1 MDEPVLLTGAG
12 GRVGQAIL
20 RGIGDDYEWRLLDRE
35 PLPATK
41 VPVGV
46 TDADQYVADITNA
59 DAVREAMEGVG
70 AVIHLAGDPR
80 KTAPWDSVL
89 RNNIDGT
96 QVVMRAA
103 VDAGVKKFAFASSNH
118 AVGGYETEERT
129 PDLYRPD
136 DGYRLDGTELPR
148 PGNLYGVS
156 KAAGESLGRFYHDEH
171 GMSVV
176 CVRIGN
182 LTKDHPPR
190 EYERGQAMWLSH
202 RDCGHLFDRC
212 LQADYGYEIVYGISN
227 NDRRYYSIERAREV
241 LGYDPADN
249 SADYTF
255 EGKPKTESGVTGE
268 GSEPT
273 EDDGDVNRDDGPT
286 EPNFPSDPDRPTDGA

>member
-20 RGIGDDYEWRLLDRE
+20 RGIGDEYDWRLLDRE
-35 PLPATK
+35 PIPAAK
-41 VPVGV
+41 VPDGV
-46 TDADQYVADITNA
+46 TDADRYVADIT
-59 DAVREAMEGVG
+59 DERAVRNAMDGVG

-80 KTAPWDSVL
+80 KTAPWDSVI

-103 VDAGVKKFAFASSNH
+103 ADAGVRKLAFASSNH
-118 AVGGYETEERT
+118 AVGGYETDDRT
-129 PDLYRPD
+129 PDMYRTTD
-136 DGYRLDGTELPR
+136 EYRLDGTELPR

-156 KAAGESLGRFYHDEH
+156 KATGEFLGRFYHDEH

-202 RDCGHLFDRC
+202 RDCAHLFDRC
-212 LQADYGYEIVYGISN
+212 LQAEYGFEIVYGISD
-227 NDRRYYSIERAREV
+227 NDRKYYAIDRARDV

-255 EGKPKTESGVTGE
+255 EGVPKQEI
-268 GSEPT
+268 
-273 EDDGDVNRDDGPT
+273 DDGGSDDGG
-286 EPNFPSDPDRPTDGA
+286 SDDSGSDDTGSVDVPTDGA

>member
-35 PLPATK
+35 PLPAAK
-41 VPVGV
+41 VPDGV
-46 TDADQYVADITNA
+46 TDADRHVADITDA
-59 DAVREAMEGVG
+59 DAVREAVRGVG

-103 VDAGVKKFAFASSNH
+103 AEAGVRKFAFASSNH
-118 AVGGYETEERT
+118 AVGGYETDERV
-129 PDLYRPD
+129 PQLYRTGD
-136 DGYRLDGTELPR
+136 DYRLDGTELPR

-156 KAAGESLGRFYHDEH
+156 KATGEFLGRFYHDEFD
-171 GMSVV
+171 MSVV

-182 LTKDHPPR
+182 LTEGHPPR

-202 RDCGHLFDRC
+202 RDCAHLFDRS
-212 LQADYGYEIVYGISN
+212 LRADYGFEVVYGISD
-227 NDRRYYSIERAREV
+227 NDRKYYSIDRARDV
-241 LGYDPADN
+241 LGYDPRDN

-255 EGKPKTESGVTGE
+255 EGEPKPGTDAAL
-268 GSEPT
+268 P
-273 EDDGDVNRDDGPT
+273 D
-286 EPNFPSDPDRPTDGA
+286 DRPV

>member
-20 RGIGDDYEWRLLDRE
+20 NGIGGEYDWRLLDRE
-35 PLPATK
+35 PLPRAK
-41 VPVGV
+41 VPDGV
-46 TDADQYVADITNA
+46 TDADLYVADIT
-59 DAVREAMEGVG
+59 DERAVREAMADVN
-70 AVIHLAGDPR
+70 AVVHLAGDPR

-103 VDAGVKKFAFASSNH
+103 VDAGVDRFVFASSNH
-118 AVGGYETEERT
+118 AVGGYETDDRT
-129 PDLYRPD
+129 PDLYRTD
-136 DGYRLDGTELPR
+136 DDYRLDGTELPR

-156 KAAGESLGRFYHDEH
+156 KATGEALGRLYHDKH
-171 GMSVV
+171 GLSVV

-202 RDCGHLFDRC
+202 RDCAHLFDRC
-212 LQADYGYEIVYGISN
+212 LQAEYGYEIVYGISN
-227 NDRRYYSIERAREV
+227 NDRRYYSIERAREA

-255 EGKPKTESGVTGE
+255 DGEPKDVVDV
-268 GSEPT
+268 
-273 EDDGDVNRDDGPT
+273 DDGDDDATPA
-286 EPNFPSDPDRPTDGA
+286 EPNFPSNPDTRGA

>member
-20 RGIGDDYEWRLLDRE
+20 DGIGGEYDWRLLDRE
-35 PLPATK
+35 PLPRAK
-41 VPVGV
+41 VPDGV
-46 TDADQYVADITNA
+46 TDADLYVADIT
-59 DAVREAMEGVG
+59 DERAVAEAMADVT

-103 VDAGVKKFAFASSNH
+103 VDAGVDRFVFASSNH
-118 AVGGYETEERT
+118 AVGGYETDDRT
-129 PDLYRPD
+129 PDLYRTD
-136 DGYRLDGTELPR
+136 DDYRLDGTELPR

-156 KAAGESLGRFYHDEH
+156 KATGEALGRLYHDEH

-202 RDCGHLFDRC
+202 RDCAHLFDRC
-212 LQADYGYEIVYGISN
+212 LQAEYGYEIVYGISN
-227 NDRRYYSIERAREV
+227 NDRRYYSIERAREA

-249 SADYTF
+249 SANYTF
-255 EGKPKTESGVTGE
+255 EGEPKDGSDGRSG
-268 GSEPT
+268 PK
-273 EDDGDVNRDDGPT
+273 DDT
-286 EPNFPSDPDRPTDGA
+286 AAEPNFPSDPDTPTDGA